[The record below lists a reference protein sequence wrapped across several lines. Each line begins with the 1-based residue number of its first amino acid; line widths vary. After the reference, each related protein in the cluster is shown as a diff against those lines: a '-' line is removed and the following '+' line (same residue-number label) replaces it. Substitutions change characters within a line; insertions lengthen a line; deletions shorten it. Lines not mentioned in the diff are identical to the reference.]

1 MPNKEVKELM
11 RKLESQGFICVPSKK
26 NHIKV
31 YKDERFVATLPST
44 PSDRRSL
51 KHVLRYLRQA
61 GFR

>member
-1 MPNKEVKELM
+1 MPTKEVKELI
-11 RKLESQGFICVPSKK
+11 RKLESQGFKCVPTKK

-31 YKDERFVATLPST
+31 YKEERFIATLPST

-51 KHVLRYLRQA
+51 KHVLQYLRQA